1 MKILLLFLICFPIC
15 ASEMKD
21 VVFAKTKAK
30 DLKMDI
36 YLPSGNK
43 VNRPALMWIHGG
55 GWKRGDRSNCSLKW
69 LTQHGFVVASISYRF
84 SHEAKFPAQIHDCK
98 AALRFLKANADKYG
112 IDKTKIAV
120 GGASAGGHLAAL
132 MATTSGDKYFDGK
145 LGDYPNQITDTPAV
159 IDFYGATDFLLRSK
173 VQPDKTD
180 KKGGVVFELLGAAV
194 SENKELARKSSAT
207 YQVSANSAP
216 LLIFHGDQ
224 DKVVLLPQSERI
236 HQVYQ
241 SFDLISELHVL
252 KGAGHGGKVFSSN
265 KTKKLIIDFLNKHI

>member
-1 MKILLLFLICFPIC
+1 MKILLLFFICLPLC
-15 ASEMKD
+15 ALEMKD

-36 YLPSGNK
+36 YTPSGNK

-55 GWKRGDRSNCSLKW
+55 GWKRGDRSNCILKW

-194 SENKELARKSSAT
+194 SENKELARKSSAA

-216 LLIFHGDQ
+216 LLIFHGDE

-252 KGAGHGGKVFSSN
+252 KGAGHGGKAFSSN